1 VILPTGGAII
11 AICCRADSPLATS
24 TGARKIVCMTNP
36 LANILII
43 DDDDEIR
50 SLLQVILTREGFD
63 VRQAK
68 DAPAALANTRR
79 A

>member
-1 VILPTGGAII
+1 
-11 AICCRADSPLATS
+11 
-24 TGARKIVCMTNP
+24 MTNP

-68 DAPAALANTRR
+68 DAPAALANIRR